1 MSFEQLVRSEVAH
14 LEGRK
19 LLQASVTQLL
29 GVTDAAAAVLQAE
42 LRITSI
48 YDLGASA
55 LFNMA
60 RSLVDASTVIETEAL
75 NHRFVSRDA
84 FWLDPDAVSL
94 DTIGTEK
101 VTQIVFDPRNRD
113 NSDAIAGRIAKA
125 LHTPTIGDLALWP
138 PFQNAR
144 HILTTTFN
152 AAALTEDDPEAPT
165 DLIPRTGNYATERV
179 YYFSAYL
186 THMDDAGKSAV
197 DLGSQDTAIDLNN
210 ADDMLYSRPAEGVF
224 LKTEQAWYAQG
235 VTLGQLLHSL
245 ALAPGESTK
254 IAMVDWMR
262 RTSSKGQEQIDEG
275 ESQSTWTQQNRSISE
290 ITNAIA
296 NETQNGWS
304 ESSSESD
311 SWQKG
316 TTMAFNTLFSSGGK
330 SSGRSGNSGFASS
343 VSRTSGTRDISTNT
357 SQNIAASTSQHATA
371 SRSHRATVVRETFE
385 QENEKITT
393 RVITNYNHMHAMS
406 VQYYEM
412 VQAYRVKTRSV
423 HFDRI
428 LFLPM
433 KPLFFDADKLIRYRN
448 ILAWVAP
455 DQGTRDRIQFF
466 QKSIVATLRARNY
479 SYLARGGYD
488 LPFPGVSIMTA
499 KLNEP
504 RRSNNGRL
512 AHIRYWAKAAGV
524 VLGLRLVKVDGTY
537 DDLPVEDFAK
547 GQEGYWRFNPALELD
562 DIAEIHL
569 LINEDARYH
578 TKEVTSESET
588 NLTFYVR
595 EPDANTSFIH
605 QVSLPSQ
612 LAVIDDSFPARWEI
626 PDIPPDP
633 LSGNIV
639 DWPVLAI
646 ETMQT
651 NHDIVDHVND
661 NALYYSQAIWAAG
674 DPLLLSR
681 VLSRYTYKD
690 PYRSDAG
697 NTRPLG
703 AYLDPTPVAVTG
715 NYVGFIWHFENE
727 EARLKWMKDNELV
740 EGKDESEIMVSLP
753 SGGVFAEAVLGRFN
767 SAEKL
772 DLSRFWNWQDSPIPI
787 LPPDIAPIE
796 AGSRGKDIDLTPS
809 QLGASLIQMPQLQS
823 MPDPTGLD
831 AVTQALTA
839 ANMFRDMS
847 GQAETAAA
855 LSKSVEMAAS
865 ASEGGAQQ
873 AQNAMQ
879 SLMNHQQSLAR
890 IASDTFVASRLI
902 PKGSQSAAN
911 PSKMGAL
918 INSAQRADA
927 MRQRQY
933 AAQPAPQPPATQ
945 PPAGD
950 AGTPSTPPTPPP
962 LPPDPSTDQPY
973 TTAAYNSVIAELKDV
988 LKKRGKVE

>member
-1 MSFEQLVRSEVAH
+1 MTFERLVRSEVAH

-19 LLQASVTQLL
+19 LLQTSVTQLL
-29 GVTDAAAAVLQAE
+29 GMTDAASAALQAE

-48 YDLGASA
+48 YDLAASA

-60 RSLVDASTVIETEAL
+60 RSLVDAGTMIETEAL

-84 FWLDPDAVSL
+84 LWLDPDSVNL
-94 DTIGTEK
+94 DTIGAEK
-101 VTQIVFDPRNRD
+101 ITQIVFDPRSQK

-125 LHTPTIGDLALWP
+125 LQIQFIADLALWP

-144 HILTTTFN
+144 FILTTTFQT
-152 AAALTEDDPEAPT
+152 AGVVEDDLEAPT
-165 DLIPRTGNYATERV
+165 DLIPSTGNYATERV
-179 YYFSAYL
+179 YYFSAFM
-186 THMDDAGKSAV
+186 TRMEDPGKNVV
-197 DLGSQDTAIDLNN
+197 DLSSQDTAIDLDA
-210 ADDMLYSRPAEGVF
+210 ADDMLYTRPAEGVF

-262 RTSSKGQEQIDEG
+262 RTTGKSG
-275 ESQSTWTQQNRSISE
+275 EETIETEAQAGWTQQNRSISE

-296 NETQNGWS
+296 NETQYGDS
-304 ESSSESD
+304 SSSSESD
-311 SWQKG
+311 SWQNG
-316 TTMAFNTLFSSGGK
+316 TTMAFNTLFTSGGK
-330 SSGRSGNSGFASS
+330 SSGRSGNTGFASS

-357 SQNIAASTSQHATA
+357 SQNISASTSQHATA
-371 SRSHRATVVRETFE
+371 SRSHRATVVRESFE

-423 HFDRI
+423 HFDRV

-433 KPLFFDADKLIRYRN
+433 KPLLFDVDKVLRYRN
-448 ILAWVAP
+448 ILMQVA
-455 DQGTRDRIQFF
+455 RDEGIQERLKYF
-466 QKSIVATLRARNY
+466 QKFAATTLTGKNTSTAG
-479 SYLARGGYD
+479 LGGGD
-488 LPFPGVSIMTA
+488 MPFPLSAVTYL
-499 KLNEP
+499 KLDDKS
-504 RRSNNGRL
+504 RQSVNGRL
-512 AHIRYWAKAAGV
+512 AYVRYVVETPGL
-524 VLGLRLVKVDGTY
+524 VLGLRLVKADGTY
-537 DDLPVEDFAK
+537 EDLPAEK
-547 GQEGYWRFNPALELD
+547 PEISKEGYFRFNPALELAD
-562 DIAEIHL
+562 LAEIHL
-569 LINEDARYH
+569 LYNGDARRH
-578 TKEVTSESET
+578 VSST
-588 NLTFYVR
+588 NNGSYGDFMIHFYVR
-595 EPDANTSFIH
+595 EPDGNTSYYHGINLPPQLTVVEPDSPIH
-605 QVSLPSQ
+605 
-612 LAVIDDSFPARWEI
+612 WEI
-626 PDIPPDP
+626 PQIAPDP

-639 DWPVLAI
+639 DWLALTI
-646 ETMQT
+646 ETMQP
-651 NHDIVDHVND
+651 NYDIVDHLND

-690 PYRSDAG
+690 PYRSDTG
-697 NTRPLG
+697 NSRPLG

-740 EGKDESEIMVSLP
+740 EGRDESEIMVSLP

-787 LPPDIAPIE
+787 LPPDIAPVE
-796 AGSRGKDIDLTPS
+796 AGSRAREIDTTPT
-809 QLGASLIQMPQLQS
+809 QLGSSLIQMPQLQS
-823 MPDPTGLD
+823 MPDPTGLA

-847 GQAETAAA
+847 GQSETAAA

-865 ASEGGAQQ
+865 ASEGSAQQ

-890 IASDTFVASRLI
+890 IASDTFVASRLL

-927 MRQRQY
+927 MNQRQA
-933 AAQPAPQPPATQ
+933 AAQPAPQPPT
-945 PPAGD
+945 GD
-950 AGTPSTPPTPPP
+950 GSAPSTPPTPPP
-962 LPPDPSTDQPY
+962 LPPDPAKTQPY
-973 TTAAYNSVIAELKDV
+973 TTAAYDSVIAELKDV